1 MQREDIL
8 PVLYDMVVTI
18 GSEVSLKPLL
28 TRTLQRLLYYT
39 SFPAGFIC
47 LDMDCSGELSGEMEV
62 TLESAVGDYEL
73 IGQVG
78 QKLVLPKALLCGGAA
93 RLSDAPDLLARFSS
107 PHLHY
112 QSYLRL
118 PIDGNGVVVLIAPRV
133 PESELPLTHMFQP
146 VLAHL
151 ARAILLCRNYD
162 AYTSGLITAR
172 DQAQATAHQ
181 LAFYDVLTGL
191 PNRQLL
197 QQRLEEALSA
207 SKHDGQR
214 GALLFLDL
222 DQFKTI
228 NDAKGHDTGDQ
239 LLLEVSR
246 RLRAAV
252 HEDEIVSR
260 VGGDEFVILLRGLG
274 DNDEKAVSQAIL
286 AAETI
291 RTSLSRPCQL
301 GDGMHYTTTSI
312 GIVLFKGGN
321 EVVDDLLRYADS
333 AMYQAKAEGRN
344 TIRFYDPKMQAVI
357 EARAALEDELRS
369 ALEKGQFRLYYQ
381 VQVDSLRRPLGAE
394 VLLRWEHPERGLVSP
409 AQFIPLAEET
419 GMIVPIGLWVLETAC
434 ARLKAW
440 QNNPLTHDLMLAVNV
455 SAQQF
460 RQADFVMQV
469 QHALLA
475 SGAKPSHLKLELTES
490 MVQENIDDTIA
501 KMREL
506 RLLGLRFSMDDFG
519 TGYSSLQ
526 YLKRLPLDQIK
537 IDQSFVREISNDPND
552 AVIVQTIIAMGDSLG
567 LDVIA
572 EGVETEAQRQFLD
585 EHGCHA
591 FQGYLFGKPVPIER
605 FEAALPEAFGLPGMP
620 EQSSALP

>member
-1 MQREDIL
+1 MQRDDIL

-18 GSEVSLKPLL
+18 GGEVSLKPLL

-47 LDMDCSGELSGEMEV
+47 LELDCSSEASGQCMVEIAAV
-62 TLESAVGDYEL
+62 VGDYDL
-73 IGQVG
+73 IKLTGQRVSLPRA
-78 QKLVLPKALLCGGAA
+78 LVCGGAA
-93 RLSDAPDLLARFSS
+93 REGDAAGLLENFSS
-107 PHLHY
+107 ARTRYH
-112 QSYLRL
+112 SYLRL

-146 VLAHL
+146 VMAHL
-151 ARAILLCRNYD
+151 ARSILLCRNYD

-172 DQAQATAHQ
+172 DQAQATAHH
-181 LAFYDVLTGL
+181 LAYYDVLTGL

-197 QQRLEEALSA
+197 QDRLEEALSA
-207 SKHDGQR
+207 SRHDGQH

-252 HEDEIVSR
+252 HEDEIVAR
-260 VGGDEFVILLRGLG
+260 VGGDEFVIVLRGLG
-274 DNDEKAVSQAIL
+274 DSEEKAVSQAIL
-286 AAETI
+286 AAESI
-291 RTSLSRPCQL
+291 RASVGRPCHL
-301 GDGMHYTTTSI
+301 GDGVHYTTSSI
-312 GIVLFKGGN
+312 GIVLFRGGD
-321 EVVDDLLRYADS
+321 ERPDDLLRYADS

-344 TIRFYDPKMQAVI
+344 TIRFYDPQMQAVI

-369 ALEKGQFRLYYQ
+369 ALDKRQLRLYYQ
-381 VQVDSLRRPLGAE
+381 IQVDSLRRPLGAE
-394 VLLRWEHPERGLVSP
+394 VLLRWEHPARGLVSP

-434 ARLKAW
+434 AQLKAW
-440 QNNPLTHDLMLAVNV
+440 QGNPLTRDLVLAVNV

-460 RQADFVMQV
+460 RQADFVMHV

-490 MVQENIDDTIA
+490 MVQENIDATIA

-506 RLLGLRFSMDDFG
+506 RLLGLSFSMDDFG

-552 AVIVQTIIAMGDSLG
+552 AVIVQTIIAMSDSLG

-572 EGVETEAQRQFLD
+572 EGVETEAQRAFLA
-585 EHGCHA
+585 ERGCLA
-591 FQGYLFGKPVPIER
+591 YQGYLFGRPVPLER
-605 FEAALPEAFGLPGMP
+605 FEDMLRERLEAPAH
-620 EQSSALP
+620 SSAQP